1 MTIAEQMKAAIPVL
15 LAAADS
21 DDFEQLTNAAATV
34 AELLLSMREMD
45 RDDWADMETSA
56 AFAELE
62 PLLKRVR
69 PRLTPL
75 LDCVDHSCDGDR
87 TLI

>member
-21 DDFEQLTNAAATV
+21 DDFDKLTDAAAAV

-45 RDDWADMETSA
+45 RDAWADTETSA

-69 PRLTPL
+69 PRLERL
-75 LDCVDHSCDGDR
+75 RERVAFGKA
-87 TLI
+87 